1 MQLKKERKGKER
13 KGKGLLYLIAIAV
26 LISIVFIAC
35 KNKPTGM
42 NDFETDIIDIS
53 DDIANKEPPAPTTDA
68 GDNNTTQE
76 LTQDDIDKL
85 GSKITSSDFMGYY
98 FESADGTFKAQVLRM
113 SDGTP
118 TGMFNA
124 LKLKGTDASG
134 SAVNRVYE
142 IGSARNANDKTA
154 TYRVFECPIFPSRQ
168 TRTEATFRNGGT
180 LELKLQNSSGTSY
193 TLKLALKKKAKTDT
207 TDLIK

>member
-1 MQLKKERKGKER
+1 MQLKR

-26 LISIVFIAC
+26 LISIVFVAC

-53 DDIANKEPPAPTTDA
+53 DETINKDPGTSTPND
-68 GDNNTTQE
+68 GDSTTTQK

-85 GSKITSSDFMGYY
+85 GTKIFARDFLGYY
-98 FESADGTFKAQVLRM
+98 FESADSTFKAQVIKIQNH
-113 SDGTP
+113 D
-118 TGMFNA
+118 A
-124 LKLKGTDASG
+124 IKLKGTDENNNP
-134 SAVNRVYE
+134 VNRIYYMS
-142 IGSARNANDKTA
+142 SAQDYKTT
-154 TYRVFECPIFPSRQ
+154 TYRTFLCGLSGNESVK
-168 TRTEATFRNGGT
+168 TEATFRNGGT

>member
-1 MQLKKERKGKER
+1 MQLKRKGKER

-53 DDIANKEPPAPTTDA
+53 DDIINKTPATPTPDN
-68 GDNNTTQE
+68 GDNTTTQK

-85 GSKITSSDFMGYY
+85 GSKITAPEFIGYY

-113 SDGTP
+113 SDGTSI
-118 TGMFNA
+118 GMFNA

-142 IGSARNANDKTA
+142 LPSAKNANDKTA
-154 TYRVFECPIFPSRQ
+154 TSRVFECPIFPKNDVRI
-168 TRTEATFRNGGT
+168 EATFSNGGY
-180 LELKLQNSSGTSY
+180 LSLKLKNANNEDI
-193 TLKLALKKKAKTDT
+193 TLKLSLKKKAKEET
-207 TDLIK
+207 TDLIG

>member
-1 MQLKKERKGKER
+1 MTIINAVKKGKER

-35 KNKPTGM
+35 KKKPTGI

-53 DDIANKEPPAPTTDA
+53 DNIINKDPSTPTTDA
-68 GDNNTTQE
+68 GDNNTTQA

-85 GSKITSSDFMGYY
+85 GSKIYARDFVGYY
-98 FESADGTFKAQVLRM
+98 FESADSTFKAQVM
-113 SDGTP
+113 KMKDGNDS
-118 TGMFNA
+118 FDI

-134 SAVNRVYE
+134 SAVNRIYYMS
-142 IGSARNANDKTA
+142 SAQNINRPND

-180 LELKLQNSSGTSY
+180 LELKLQNSAGTGY
-193 TLKLALKKKAKTDT
+193 TLKLSLKKKAKGET
-207 TDLIK
+207 TDLIG

>member
-1 MQLKKERKGKER
+1 MQLKRKGKER
-13 KGKGLLYLIAIAV
+13 KGKGLLYLIGISV

-53 DDIANKEPPAPTTDA
+53 DNIINKDPGTSTPTT
-68 GDNNTTQE
+68 GDNTTTQE
-76 LTQDDIDKL
+76 LTQNEINNL
-85 GSKITSSDFMGYY
+85 GSKITASEFMGYY

-118 TGMFNA
+118 TGLFNA

-134 SAVNRVYE
+134 SEVNRVYE

-154 TYRVFECPIFPSRQ
+154 TYRVFECPIFPGRQ

-193 TLKLALKKKAKTDT
+193 TLKLALKQKAKTDT
-207 TDLIK
+207 TDLLK

>member
-1 MQLKKERKGKER
+1 
-13 KGKGLLYLIAIAV
+13 
-26 LISIVFIAC
+26 
-35 KNKPTGM
+35 M

-53 DDIANKEPPAPTTDA
+53 DETINKDPGTSTPTT
-68 GDNNTTQE
+68 GDNTTTQN
-76 LTQDDIDKL
+76 LTDDDINNL
-85 GSKITSSDFMGYY
+85 GKKITSSDFMGYY

-113 SDGTP
+113 SDGTSS
-118 TGMFNA
+118 GLFNA

-134 SAVNRVYE
+134 SEVSRVYE
-142 IGSARNANDKTA
+142 IGSARNANTPND

-207 TDLIK
+207 TDLIG

>member
-1 MQLKKERKGKER
+1 MQLKR
-13 KGKGLLYLIAIAV
+13 KGKGLLYLIAIAA

-35 KNKPTGM
+35 KKKPTGI
-42 NDFETDIIDIS
+42 NDFETDIVDIS
-53 DDIANKEPPAPTTDA
+53 DETINKDPGTSTPTT
-68 GDNNTTQE
+68 GDNTTTQN
-76 LTQDDIDKL
+76 LTDDDINNL
-85 GSKITSSDFMGYY
+85 GKKITSSEFMGYY

-134 SAVNRVYE
+134 STVNRVYE